1 MKKGRGTA
9 GPSLRLLLLIVLCP
23 SLFLGPDPLRRGN
36 FLLQRC
42 AQIEIKIPTV
52 FITRPAVRGAG
63 PVVHLARGR
72 GGKKRNGRSGGAAW
86 TLRCIVRPRRKHFSL
101 YFLGDVAVTLRNG
114 TFSIF
119 STCAVRRGQCGSAID
134 PGWSNLRLL

>member
-63 PVVHLARGR
+63 PVVHLVRGR
-72 GGKKRNGRSGGAAW
+72 GGKSGMGGVVELLGRSAVLSGLAAS
-86 TLRCIVRPRRKHFSL
+86 TLACTSL
-101 YFLGDVAVTLRNG
+101 ETWLSR
-114 TFSIF
+114 
-119 STCAVRRGQCGSAID
+119 
-134 PGWSNLRLL
+134 